1 MRHVHHSRPPTQ
13 PAPGQSPS
21 NYSLVFDWVE
31 RACSLATIGWIT
43 LHKRP
48 SSLSPP
54 QLHAPVHT
62 HTHLTNMR
70 VVGIGVKSGHA
81 PYNLSVM
88 PSCWCTGIGLSHII
102 LHLIAYHVILHLI
115 AYHVTGL
122 SHMTLHLVASHCITL
137 HLIASHCIS
146 SAT

>member
-1 MRHVHHSRPPTQ
+1 MRHVHDSRPPTQ
-13 PAPGQSPS
+13 AAPGQSPG

-31 RACSLATIGWIT
+31 RACSLATIGWITLHTHTHTHTHSHTHTRTCIT

-102 LHLIAYHVILHLI
+102 LHLIAYHV
-115 AYHVTGL
+115 L
-122 SHMTLHLVASHCITL
+122 SCRY
-137 HLIASHCIS
+137 CIS
-146 SAT
+146 LHIM